1 MNSQV
6 FGPGHVLLA
15 TTLFAASSVLARVA
29 YDDGGNPLAFVTVRA
44 AAAVGILWV
53 WLALSAE
60 PWKLSIR
67 DRNHAVILGLVVT
80 VNHFSFNISIE
91 RIPVSLAVLMFF
103 LYPLFVTV
111 IDVARKRERFSLR
124 SAIAA
129 VMTII
134 GIIMVIPDQPTAS
147 EVTGLLWGLLSAIT
161 WTAVLLLTAQWFPTG
176 DSRPRTLYMFVTVF
190 AVSLILALV
199 TRSAAWPD
207 SVGGA
212 AAVMGGSL
220 AYALGLMGIFITMAA
235 LGPGRTAFYLNFE
248 PLAVLILAAMV
259 LGQTMAKAQLLGAFL
274 VIAALFLFR
283 LPAAKFALGRRR

>member
-44 AAAVGILWV
+44 AAAVAILWV

-67 DRNHAVILGLVVT
+67 DRNHAVMLGLVVT
-80 VNHFSFNISIE
+80 VNHFALNVAIE
-91 RIPVSLAVLMFF
+91 RIPVALAVLMSF
-103 LYPLFVTV
+103 LYPLFVTI
-111 IDVARKRERFSLR
+111 IDVARKREPFSMR

-129 VMTII
+129 VITLI
-134 GIIMVIPDQPTAS
+134 GIAMVIPEQPTAV
-147 EVTGLLWGLLSAIT
+147 EVSGLLWGLLSAIS
-161 WTAVLLLTAQWFPTG
+161 WTVVLLLTAKWFPSG
-176 DSRPRTLYMFVTVF
+176 DSRPRTLFLFVTVF
-190 AVSLILALV
+190 VVSLILALA
-199 TRSAAWPD
+199 TRSATWPD

-220 AYALGLMGIFITMAA
+220 AFALGLMGLFITMAA

-248 PLAVLILAAMV
+248 PLAVLVLALFV
-259 LGQTMAKAQLLGAFL
+259 LGQPLSKTQLLGAVL
-274 VIAALFLFR
+274 VIIALFMFR
-283 LPAAKFALGRRR
+283 LPATKFALGRRR